1 MIADI
6 YELSPLQAGMLF
18 HRVFAP
24 ASRAYFDQFACRLT
38 GDVDPGRLRRAWQQ
52 LVDRHPV
59 LRTSF
64 HWEGLD
70 RPVQVVH
77 AQAALPWEE
86 MDWRGVPA
94 ADHAARW
101 QAWLEADRA
110 RGFAPDVAPLMRAAV
125 ARVADREYYFCWSHH
140 PSSSR

>member
-24 ASRAYFDQFACRLT
+24 GSTAYFDQFACRLS
-38 GDVDPGRLRRAWQQ
+38 GRVDAPRLQRAWQQ

-70 RPVQVVH
+70 KPVQVVH
-77 AQAALPWEE
+77 DRAELPWEA
-86 MDWRGVPA
+86 MDWRGLTPGMQA
-94 ADHAARW
+94 ASW
-101 QAWLEADRA
+101 TSWLEADRA
-110 RGFAPDVAPLMRAAV
+110 RGFEPEKPPLMRAAL
-125 ARVADREYYFCWSHH
+125 AQLSDE
-140 PSSSR
+140 

>member
-24 ASRAYFDQFACRLT
+24 ASTAYFDQFACRLA
-38 GDVDPGRLRRAWQQ
+38 GDVDPERLQRAWQQ
-52 LVDRHPV
+52 LMDRHPV

-70 RPVQVVH
+70 KPVQVVH
-77 AQAALPWEE
+77 AQVTLPWETL
-86 MDWRGVPA
+86 DWRGVPEA
-94 ADHAARW
+94 EQGARW

-110 RGFAPDVAPLMRAAV
+110 RGFAPETPPLMRATA
-125 ARVADREYYFCWSHH
+125 ARLSGGEYYFCW
-140 PSSSR
+140 